1 MWTELLRPRRWRG
14 TALIV
19 VAAAFDLWVYSGD
32 RELRWGGLAPEWL
45 VPTLTV
51 LVFATLYVRWRYPT
65 AVFAVTWVLGLAG
78 LVLPNY
84 APIAGLFVALHAVG
98 RRVATRLSVALLV
111 LAMVPLAIN
120 NINIIAEPGAPSEVS
135 GSVTTLA
142 WLTLAWSLI
151 ASAIW
156 AVGRISYRSA
166 RRAVLLQEAQAREA
180 AEAVRAERLRL
191 ARDLHDIVAHAVN
204 AMILQ
209 AAGMRAHLRSGDGR
223 VQEALADIET
233 AGVQAMQ
240 ELHRLL
246 GLLRAVEPD
255 LDEDT
260 TPQPG
265 LADIPALIRTSRT
278 AGLDVESDVE
288 GTAGALDRSVEL
300 AAYRTVQEA
309 VTNAMKHGGAGAH
322 LRLRQTWDDNRL
334 TITARSNSGL
344 TGGPAAL
351 PSSGVGLKGL
361 AERVSLVG
369 GQFDAGPTGD
379 GFLLRAELPL
389 RRSREGPPT

>member
-1 MWTELLRPRRWRG
+1 MLTELLRPRRWRG
-14 TALIV
+14 TAIIV
-19 VAAAFDLWVYSGD
+19 IAAAFDLWVYSGD
-32 RELRWGGLAPEWL
+32 RELRGGGLAPEWL

-51 LVFATLYVRWRYPT
+51 LVFATLYLRWRHP
-65 AVFAVTWVLGLAG
+65 APVFAVTWTLGLAG
-78 LVLPNY
+78 LALPNY
-84 APIAGLFVALHAVG
+84 APIAGMFVALHAVG
-98 RRVATRLSVALLV
+98 RQVTTRLSVALLA
-111 LAMVPLAIN
+111 LAAVPLTIN
-120 NINIIAEPGAPSEVS
+120 NVNIITEPGAPPDVR
-135 GSVTTLA
+135 GSVVTLV
-142 WLTLAWSLI
+142 WLTVAWSLI

-166 RRAVLLQEAQAREA
+166 RRAVLLQEAQAAEA

-209 AAGMRAHLRSGDGR
+209 AAGARAHLRPGDGR

-265 LADIPALIRTSRT
+265 LADIPALIKTSRT

-288 GTAGALDRSVEL
+288 GTPGTLDRSVEL

-309 VTNAMKHGGAGAH
+309 VTNAMKHGGVGTH

-334 TITARSNSGL
+334 TITARSNPGL
-344 TGGPAAL
+344 TGRTAPL
-351 PSSGVGLKGL
+351 PSSGVGLRGL
-361 AERVSLVG
+361 AERVGLVG
-369 GQFDAGPTGD
+369 GQLDAGRTGD
-379 GFLLRAELPL
+379 GFLLRAELPR
-389 RRSREGPPT
+389 RRSGGSPPT